1 MARAE
6 RILRAA
12 CAALLFAAPLG
23 AQQTAPKAVTLS
35 DALKLSEQ
43 VQPAVIAAF
52 GQVRS
57 TEARVRSAKGA
68 FLPSLSA
75 SSNGSRSFSEGPSR
89 IDPVTQEVI
98 SGNSTNQSVSFGLS
112 TGVTL
117 FDGFRRNND
126 LRTARANQDAADANL
141 VDAKFQNA
149 LTTTNA
155 FFDALSAQQTLRVR
169 EASVRRAEEQL
180 KVSVAKL
187 QTGSATRSDSLRSLV
202 QLGNARLQALQAQ
215 TTLATSEANLGRLIG
230 SSERV
235 AAVDDSALY
244 RAVGAID
251 TTGLRAAANS
261 SSPRVRNLDASV
273 NAARASY
280 SSSKAGY
287 WPSLQLS
294 AGTSWN
300 GSQSNDYTLRQN
312 RNLGLGLSWQIFN
325 GFTREQGIAQ
335 AAVALDNAEA
345 TAAEARRQVQASLTQ
360 RLAELAAARE
370 QVSIS
375 STSVQAATEDVR
387 VITERYK
394 LGVATI
400 VDVLTSQESLT
411 QAEIDAVTARFTYLR
426 AKAQIEALI
435 GRSLQ

>member
-6 RILRAA
+6 QNLRAA
-12 CAALLFAAPLG
+12 FAALLLAAPLG
-23 AQQTAPKAVTLS
+23 AQQTVPKAVTLS

-43 VQPAVIAAF
+43 VQPTVIAAS

-57 TEARVRSAKGA
+57 TEARVRAAKGA
-68 FLPSLSA
+68 FLPTLSA

-98 SGNSTNQSVSFGLS
+98 SGNSTSQSVSFGAN

-126 LRTARANQDAADANL
+126 LRTARANQDAADASL

-215 TTLATSEANLGRLIG
+215 TTLATSEANLGRLVG
-230 SSERV
+230 SVDRV

-244 RAVGAID
+244 RAVGTID
-251 TTGLRAAANS
+251 TTGLRAAASS

-287 WPSLQLS
+287 WPSLSLS

-300 GSQSNDYTLRQN
+300 GSKSNDYALRQS
-312 RNLGLGLSWQIFN
+312 RNLGLSLSWQLFN
-325 GFTREQGIAQ
+325 GFSREQGIAQ

-345 TAAEARRQVQASLTQ
+345 NAAEARRQVQASLTQ
-360 RLAELAAARE
+360 RLAELNAARE

-426 AKAQIEALI
+426 AKSQIEALI